1 MAAAGTY
8 YIDTINF
15 ADANEVFLDE
25 ALTTCAPNG
34 FYQMGGATAREQ
46 VDCVNGVGGRLLD
59 PVACPSCTPPAV
71 DPPIAANTSY
81 KVTDVVTSA
90 VAFVAITNTYQPT
103 QKITTNL
110 SANCWLINNGSTD
123 TVTATITGPCNVQP
137 VAQPQ
142 YFLLNPCPNSVPPSS
157 DYTFTYIVDSVND
170 KPPVNGRYLDPT
182 TGQFYTSANTTNP
195 IGYSIPNT
203 GSNNLANSVLNNNLT
218 LVGSFPTDPVN
229 LGCPPTPERF
239 CYWNAT
245 PCSGGAQVIIKM
257 PTNVFDSVV
266 QGTSSV
272 KVSGTCYTI
281 NDLSLCT
288 SDVVANIGLY
298 DGTIYTACQ
307 LGTNPCIPAVVA
319 TPSFDVVET
328 TSGDT
333 NRVTKRNGFS
343 QNDNIVITGLAG
355 CWKLV
360 SPSTVATSNTIQD
373 FCPAVSA
380 CAEYTVIGS
389 GTYDRCSDGAQQYR
403 DFSSEPSDQVCAR
416 LGTASFTGGETFVQ
430 TCVEDIAP
438 VTPQYNYYNVELC
451 SGGGATIVR
460 VPVGT
465 TLTTNQ
471 SVKINNGST
480 CYKYVSGSGLT
491 TTQDA
496 TNITSGCDVCDPPA
510 TCFSYAI
517 EYSPGTTVCLTGGQ
531 GVVFGDTNNFLTATQ
546 LFANEAACTTSQAAA
561 SGVYTFTSASIRTS
575 RYWNGSTLGTAQTC
589 SSTPQSVTATIT
601 AIDTTGLT
609 GGVAGTNYNLSGDI
623 ISSFISGP
631 APLDTNPGTFNTSVL
646 VTQGFTGTGINISYA
661 PTSIS
666 SDQDITMTI
675 TGTITQDVVA
685 FVYSVTGCGTPEFFR
700 ISHNQAL
707 TSGTVILFRTNGG
720 LTRCGTVAQTTTA
733 LSQGSVIQVI
743 PSSGCI
749 NNQCFGQGSSFN

>member
-1 MAAAGTY
+1 MAAASTY

-15 ADANEVFLDE
+15 ADANEVFLDA

-34 FYQMGGATAREQ
+34 FYQMGGATARQQ

-110 SANCWLINNGSTD
+110 STNCWLINNGSTD
-123 TVTATITGPCNVQP
+123 AITATITGPCNPQF
-137 VAQPQ
+137 VAQPL
-142 YFLLNPCPNSVPPSS
+142 YFLLDSCSGVGSV
-157 DYTFTYIVDSVND
+157 YTYIVDPSTNT
-170 KPPVNGRYLDPT
+170 PPTDARYEDINTSL
-182 TGQFYTSANTTNP
+182 FYVYQNAPGVVIP
-195 IGYSIPNT
+195 IGGIPII
-203 GSNNLANSVLNNNLT
+203 ST
-218 LVGSFPTDPVN
+218 LSQSGT
-229 LGCPPTPERF
+229 GCPVAPTEF
-239 CYWNAT
+239 SYWDAT
-245 PCSGGAQVIIKM
+245 PCSGGSSVTIKSNN
-257 PTNVFDSVV
+257 PPNSDGTTFDR
-266 QGTSSV
+266 GTTSV
-272 KVSGTCYTI
+272 KVSGTCYVI
-281 NDLSLCT
+281 NEFLQTT
-288 SDVVANIGLY
+288 SAAVSNIGVY
-298 DGTIYTACQ
+298 AGTAYTACQ
-307 LGTNPCIPAVVA
+307 TGANPCIPAVVA

-328 TSGDT
+328 TSGAT

-360 SPSTVATSNTIQD
+360 SPSTVSTSNTIQD

-430 TCVEDIAP
+430 TCVEDISP
-438 VTPQYNYYNVELC
+438 VQPQYNYYNVELC

-465 TLTTNQ
+465 TLETNE
-471 SVKINNGST
+471 SVRINNGST
-480 CYKYVSGSGLT
+480 CYKVLSGDGSGLT

-546 LFANEAACTTSQAAA
+546 LFASQAGCTTSQAAA

-575 RYWNGSTLGTAQTC
+575 RYWNGSTLGAAQTC
-589 SSTPQSVTATIT
+589 SSTPQNVTATIT
-601 AIDTTGLT
+601 AIDKKDLI
-609 GGVAGTNYNLSGDI
+609 GGVEGTNYNLSGDI

-631 APLDTNPGTFNTSVL
+631 APLDTNPGTFDTRVL
-646 VTQGFTGTGINISYA
+646 ITQGFTGSNINITYA

-675 TGTITQDVVA
+675 TGTITQDAVA

-700 ISHNQAL
+700 ISNPTAL
-707 TSGTVILFRTNGG
+707 TSGTVIFFRTNGG
-720 LTRCGTVAQTTTA
+720 LTRCGTVGQATTA
-733 LSQGSVIQVI
+733 LSQGDVIQVI
-743 PSSGCI
+743 TSSGCN
-749 NNQCFGQGSSFN
+749 NNQCLGFGSGFN

>member
-15 ADANEVFLDE
+15 ADANEVFLDA

-34 FYQMGGATAREQ
+34 FYQMGGATARQQ

-123 TVTATITGPCNVQP
+123 AITATITGPCNPQF
-137 VAQPQ
+137 VAQPL
-142 YFLLNPCPNSVPPSS
+142 YFLLDSCSGVGSV
-157 DYTFTYIVDSVND
+157 YTYIVDPSTNT
-170 KPPVNGRYLDPT
+170 PPTDARYEDINTSL
-182 TGQFYTSANTTNP
+182 FYVYQNAPGVVIP
-195 IGYSIPNT
+195 IGGIPII
-203 GSNNLANSVLNNNLT
+203 ST
-218 LVGSFPTDPVN
+218 LSQSGT
-229 LGCPPTPERF
+229 GCPVAPTEF
-239 CYWNAT
+239 SYWDAT
-245 PCSGGAQVIIKM
+245 PCSGGSSVTIKSNN
-257 PTNVFDSVV
+257 PPNSDGTTFDR
-266 QGTSSV
+266 GTTSV
-272 KVSGTCYTI
+272 KVSGTCYLI
-281 NDLSLCT
+281 NEFLQTT
-288 SDVVANIGLY
+288 SAAVSNIGVY
-298 DGTIYTACQ
+298 AGTAYTGCQ
-307 LGTNPCIPAVVA
+307 TGANPCIPAVVA

-328 TSGDT
+328 TSGAT

-360 SPSTVATSNTIQD
+360 SPSTVSTSNTIQD

-389 GTYDRCSDGAQQYR
+389 GTWNRCSDGVQQYR
-403 DFSSEPSDQVCAR
+403 DFSTEPSDQVCAR
-416 LGTASFTGGETFVQ
+416 LGTADFTGGETFVQ
-430 TCVEDIAP
+430 NCVEDIAP

-491 TTQDA
+491 TTQDG

-546 LFANEAACTTSQAAA
+546 LFASQAGCTTSQAAA

-575 RYWNGSTLGTAQTC
+575 RYWNGFTLGAAQTC

-609 GGVAGTNYNLSGDI
+609 GGVEGTNYNLSGDI

-631 APLDTNPGTFNTSVL
+631 APLDTNPGTFNTRVL
-646 VTQGFTGTGINISYA
+646 ITQGFTGSNINITYA

-675 TGTITQDVVA
+675 TGTITQDAVA

-700 ISHNQAL
+700 ISNPTAL
-707 TSGTVILFRTNGG
+707 TSGTVIFFRTNGG
-720 LTRCGTVAQTTTA
+720 LTRCGTVGQTTTA
-733 LSQGSVIQVI
+733 LSQGDVIQVI
-743 PSSGCI
+743 TSSGCN
-749 NNQCFGQGSSFN
+749 NNQCLGQGSGFN

>member
-46 VDCVNGVGGRLLD
+46 VDCVGGVGGRLLD
-59 PVACPSCTPPAV
+59 PVACPSCTPPSQ
-71 DPPIAANTSY
+71 DPPIATNTSY

-110 SANCWLINNGSTD
+110 STNCWLINNGSTD
-123 TVTATITGPCNVQP
+123 AVTATITGPCNTQP
-137 VAQPQ
+137 VAIPQ
-142 YFLLNPCPNSVPPSS
+142 YYLLNPCPNSVPSS
-157 DYTFTYIVDSVND
+157 DEYTFTYIVDSATD
-170 KPPVNGRYLDPT
+170 KPPRNGRYLDPT
-182 TGQFYTSANTTNP
+182 TGQFYTSANTDNP
-195 IGYSIPNT
+195 VGYSIPNT

-218 LVGSFPTDPVN
+218 LIGSFPLDPVN
-229 LGCPPTPERF
+229 LGCPPPPERF

-245 PCSGGAQVIIKM
+245 PCSGGSQVIIKI
-257 PTNVFDSVV
+257 PTNVFDSIT

-281 NDLSLCT
+281 DDLSLCT

-298 DGTIYTACQ
+298 DGTVYSACDT
-307 LGTNPCIPAVVA
+307 GADPCIPAVVP
-319 TPSFDVVET
+319 TPSFNVVET
-328 TSGDT
+328 TSGAT
-333 NRVTKRNGFS
+333 NLVTKRNGFS

-360 SPSTVATSNTIQD
+360 SPSTTASSNTIQD
-373 FCPAVSA
+373 FCPAVSSCTA
-380 CAEYTVIGS
+380 YVFTGTGYYTTCSAGS
-389 GTYDRCSDGAQQYR
+389 GGTQSYLNLSPGITQT
-403 DFSSEPSDQVCAR
+403 VCAIT
-416 LGTASFTGGETFVQ
+416 GSVAASNISSQSGGCNT
-430 TCVEDIAP
+430 DIP

-451 SGGGATIVR
+451 SGGGATVVR

-465 TLTTNQ
+465 TLDTNE
-471 SVKINNGST
+471 SVRINSGVT
-480 CYKYVSGSGLT
+480 CYKVTGGSGLT

-496 TNITSGCDVCDPPA
+496 TNITSGCDVCDPPV
-510 TCFSYAI
+510 TCFGYSI
-517 EYSPGTTVCLTGGQ
+517 EYSSGTTVCLVGGQ

-546 LFANEAACTTSQAAA
+546 LFASQAGCTTSQAAA
-561 SGVYTFTSASIRTS
+561 SGVYTFTSSSIRTS
-575 RYWNGSTLGTAQTC
+575 RYWNGSTLGAAQTC

-623 ISSFISGP
+623 ISSFISGT

-661 PTSIS
+661 PTDIN
-666 SDQDITMTI
+666 SDQNVTMTI
-675 TGTITQDVVA
+675 TGAITQDA
-685 FVYSVTGCGTPEFFR
+685 SSFIYSVKQCGTSSYWN
-700 ISHNQAL
+700 ISSVNVL
-707 TSGTVILFRTNGG
+707 NLNNTIFFRTNTGQAF
-720 LTRCGTVAQTTTA
+720 CGTTQQQQPSSVS
-733 LSQGSVIQVI
+733 SQGNYISAI
-743 PSSGCI
+743 SSSANAC
-749 NNQCFGQGSSFN
+749 NSPQCF

>member
-1 MAAAGTY
+1 MAAADTY

-34 FYQMGGATAREQ
+34 FYQMGGATARQQ

-59 PVACPSCTPPAV
+59 AEACPSCTPPAV

-110 SANCWLINNGSTD
+110 STNCWLINNGSTD
-123 TVTATITGPCNVQP
+123 AITATITGPCNPQFVDQP
-137 VAQPQ
+137 L
-142 YFLLNPCPNSVPPSS
+142 YFLLASCSGAGSV
-157 DYTFTYIVDSVND
+157 YTTIVDAATKLPLANA
-170 KPPVNGRYLDPT
+170 RYQD
-182 TGQFYTSANTTNP
+182 ANTGLFYVYQNAPGVAITVVG
-195 IGYSIPNT
+195 IEIIS
-203 GSNNLANSVLNNNLT
+203 T
-218 LVGSFPTDPVN
+218 LSQSGT
-229 LGCPPTPERF
+229 GCPVAPTEF
-239 CYWNAT
+239 SYWDAT
-245 PCSGGAQVIIKM
+245 PCSGGSSVTIKSNN
-257 PTNVFDSVV
+257 PPNSD
-266 QGTSSV
+266 GTTFTEGTTSV
-272 KVSGTCYTI
+272 KVSGTCYLI
-281 NDLSLCT
+281 NELLQTT
-288 SDVVANIGLY
+288 SAAVSNIGVY
-298 DGTIYTACQ
+298 AGTAYTACQ
-307 LGTNPCIPAVVA
+307 TGANPCIPAVVA
-319 TPSFDVVET
+319 TPSFNVVET
-328 TSGDT
+328 TSGAA
-333 NRVTKRNGFS
+333 NLVTKRNGFS

-373 FCPAVSA
+373 FCPAVSS
-380 CAEYTVIGS
+380 CTTYVFT
-389 GTYDRCSDGAQQYR
+389 GTGYYITCSAGAGGTQSYLNLSAGITQT
-403 DFSSEPSDQVCAR
+403 VCAI
-416 LGTASFTGGETFVQ
+416 TGSVAAGNISSQ
-430 TCVEDIAP
+430 GGGCNSDIP
-438 VTPQYNYYNVELC
+438 ITPQYNYYNVELC

-460 VPVGT
+460 TLVGT

-471 SVKINNGST
+471 SVRINNGAT
-480 CYKYVSGSGLT
+480 CYKVLSGSGLT

-546 LFANEAACTTSQAAA
+546 LFASQAGCTTSQAAA

-575 RYWNGSTLGTAQTC
+575 RYWNGSTLGAAQTC
-589 SSTPQSVTATIT
+589 SSTPQNVTATIT

-631 APLDTNPGTFNTSVL
+631 APLDTNPGAFNTSVL

-661 PTSIS
+661 PTDIN
-666 SDQDITMTI
+666 SDQNVTMTI
-675 TGTITQDVVA
+675 TGTIAQDASSFIYAVKQ
-685 FVYSVTGCGTPEFFR
+685 CGTFTFWN
-700 ISHNQAL
+700 ISSDNVLNLNNTIQ
-707 TSGTVILFRTNGG
+707 FRTNTGQIY
-720 LTRCGTVAQTTTA
+720 CGTTQQQQPSSVS
-733 LSQGSVIQVI
+733 SQGDYISAV
-743 PSSGCI
+743 SSSANACSSP
-749 NNQCFGQGSSFN
+749 QCF

>member
-90 VAFVAITNTYQPT
+90 IAFVAITNTYQPT

-110 SANCWLINNGSTD
+110 STNCWLINNGSTD
-123 TVTATITGPCNVQP
+123 PITATITGICNSQP
-137 VAQPQ
+137 VSEPQ

-157 DYTFTYIVDSVND
+157 DYTFTYIVDSLND

-218 LVGSFPTDPVN
+218 LIGSFPTDPVN
-229 LGCPPTPERF
+229 LGCPPPPEVF

-245 PCSGGAQVIIKM
+245 PCSGGAQVIIKT
-257 PTNVFDSVV
+257 PTNVFDSIA

-281 NDLSLCT
+281 NNISLCT

-319 TPSFDVVET
+319 TPSFNVVET
-328 TSGDT
+328 TSGAA
-333 NRVTKRNGFS
+333 NLVTKKNGFS
-343 QNDNIVITGLAG
+343 QNDNIVITGLSG
-355 CWKLV
+355 CFKLV

-373 FCPAVSA
+373 FCPAVSS
-380 CAEYTVIGS
+380 CTTYVFTGTGYYTTCSAGAG
-389 GTYDRCSDGAQQYR
+389 GTQSYLNLSAGITQ
-403 DFSSEPSDQVCAR
+403 EVCAI
-416 LGTASFTGGETFVQ
+416 TGSVAAGNISSQ
-430 TCVEDIAP
+430 GGGCNSDIP
-438 VTPQYNYYNVELC
+438 ITPQYNYYNVELC

-460 VPVGT
+460 TPVGT
-465 TLTTNQ
+465 TLETNE
-471 SVKINNGST
+471 SVRINNGST
-480 CYKYVSGSGLT
+480 CYKVLSGSGLT

-510 TCFSYAI
+510 TCFGYAI
-517 EYSPGTTVCLTGGQ
+517 EYSAGTTVCLTGGQ

-546 LFANEAACTTSQAAA
+546 LFASQAGCTTSQAAA

-575 RYWNGSTLGTAQTC
+575 RYWNGSTLGAAQTC
-589 SSTPQSVTATIT
+589 SSTPQNVTATIT

-609 GGVAGTNYNLSGDI
+609 GGVEGTNYNLSGDI

-661 PTSIS
+661 PTDIN
-666 SDQDITMTI
+666 SDQNVTMTI
-675 TGTITQDVVA
+675 TGTITQDTSS
-685 FVYSVTGCGTPEFFR
+685 FIYSVKQCGTFTFWN
-700 ISHNQAL
+700 ISSDNVLNLNNTIQ
-707 TSGTVILFRTNGG
+707 FRTNTGQIY
-720 LTRCGTVAQTTTA
+720 CGTTQQQQPSSVS
-733 LSQGSVIQVI
+733 SQGDYISAV
-743 PSSGCI
+743 SSSANACSSP
-749 NNQCFGQGSSFN
+749 QCF

>member
-15 ADANEVFLDE
+15 ADANEVFLDA

-34 FYQMGGATAREQ
+34 FYQMGGATARQQ

-90 VAFVAITNTYQPT
+90 IAFVAITNTYQPT

-123 TVTATITGPCNVQP
+123 AITATITGPCNPQF
-137 VAQPQ
+137 VAQPL
-142 YFLLNPCPNSVPPSS
+142 YFLLASCSGVGSV
-157 DYTFTYIVDSVND
+157 YTYIVDPSTNT
-170 KPPVNGRYLDPT
+170 PPTDARYEDINTSL
-182 TGQFYTSANTTNP
+182 FYVYQNAPGVVIP
-195 IGYSIPNT
+195 IGGIPII
-203 GSNNLANSVLNNNLT
+203 ST
-218 LVGSFPTDPVN
+218 LSQSGT
-229 LGCPPTPERF
+229 GCPVAPTEF
-239 CYWNAT
+239 SYWDAT
-245 PCSGGAQVIIKM
+245 PCSGGSSVTIKSNN
-257 PTNVFDSVV
+257 PPNSD
-266 QGTSSV
+266 GTTFTEGTTSV
-272 KVSGTCYTI
+272 KVSGTCYVI
-281 NDLSLCT
+281 NNFLQTT
-288 SDVVANIGLY
+288 SAAVSNIGVY
-298 DGTIYTACQ
+298 AGTAYTACQ
-307 LGTNPCIPAVVA
+307 TGANPCIPVVVA

-328 TSGDT
+328 TSGAT

-360 SPSTVATSNTIQD
+360 SPSTVSTSNTIQD

-430 TCVEDIAP
+430 TCAEDIAP

-491 TTQDA
+491 TTQDG

-546 LFANEAACTTSQAAA
+546 LFASQAGCTTSQAAA

-609 GGVAGTNYNLSGDI
+609 GGVEGTNYNLSGDI

-631 APLDTNPGTFNTSVL
+631 APLDTNPGTFNTRVL
-646 VTQGFTGTGINISYA
+646 ITQGFTGSNINITYA

-675 TGTITQDVVA
+675 TGTITQDAVA

-700 ISHNQAL
+700 ISNPTAL
-707 TSGTVILFRTNGG
+707 TSGTVIFFRTNGG
-720 LTRCGTVAQTTTA
+720 LTRCGTVGQTTTA
-733 LSQGSVIQVI
+733 LSQGDVIQVI
-743 PSSGCI
+743 TSSGCN
-749 NNQCFGQGSSFN
+749 NNQCLGQGSGFN

>member
-59 PVACPSCTPPAV
+59 AEACPSCTPPTP
-71 DPPIAANTSY
+71 DPPIAANISY

-90 VAFVAITNTYQPT
+90 VEFVAITNAYQPT

-110 SANCWLINNGSTD
+110 SANCWLINNASTD
-123 TVTATITGPCNVQP
+123 AVTATITGPCNVQP
-137 VAQPQ
+137 VDQPL
-142 YFLLNPCPNSVPPSS
+142 YFLLASCSGAGSA
-157 DYTFTYIVDSVND
+157 YTTIVDAATNL
-170 KPPVNGRYLDPT
+170 PLTNARYQD
-182 TGQFYTSANTTNP
+182 ANTGLFYVYQNAPGVATTNVGIP
-195 IGYSIPNT
+195 IIS
-203 GSNNLANSVLNNNLT
+203 T
-218 LVGSFPTDPVN
+218 LSQSGT
-229 LGCPPTPERF
+229 GCPVAPTEF
-239 CYWNAT
+239 SYWNAT
-245 PCSGGAQVIIKM
+245 PCSGGSSVTIKSNN
-257 PTNVFDSVV
+257 PPNSN
-266 QGTSSV
+266 GTTFTEGTTSV
-272 KVSGTCYTI
+272 KVSGTCYVI
-281 NDLSLCT
+281 NNFLQTT
-288 SDVVANIGLY
+288 SAVVSNIGVY
-298 DGTIYTACQ
+298 AGTAYTGCQ
-307 LGTNPCIPAVVA
+307 TGANPCIPAVVA

-360 SPSTVATSNTIQD
+360 SPSTVATPNTIQD
-373 FCPAVSA
+373 FCPAVSS
-380 CAEYTVIGS
+380 CT
-389 GTYDRCSDGAQQYR
+389 TY
-403 DFSSEPSDQVCAR
+403 V
-416 LGTASFTGGETFVQ
+416 FTGTGYYITCSAGAGGTQSYLNLSPGITETICAITGSVAAGNISSQ
-430 TCVEDIAP
+430 SGGCNSDVPI
-438 VTPQYNYYNVELC
+438 TPQYNYYNVELC

-480 CYKYVSGSGLT
+480 CYKVLSGSGST

-510 TCFSYAI
+510 TCFIYAV

-546 LFANEAACTTSQAAA
+546 LFASQAGCTTSQAAVV
-561 SGVYTFTSASIRTS
+561 GVYTFTKDGIRTS

-589 SSTPQSVTATIT
+589 NSSTPQNVTATIT

-609 GGVAGTNYNLSGDI
+609 GGVAGTNYSLSGDI
-623 ISSFISGP
+623 ISSFISGL
-631 APLDTNPGTFNTSVL
+631 APLDTNPGTFDTRVL
-646 VTQGFTGTGINISYA
+646 ITQGFTGSNINITYA
-661 PTSIS
+661 PTSIN

-675 TGTITQDVVA
+675 TGTITQDAGVL
-685 FVYSVTGCGTPEFFR
+685 VYAVTGCNNKFWNIEYSGTTPPTLTQGSTIFYRLNAGGITECGIVGQQQPAGTSTSGRFLLR
-700 ISHNQAL
+700 ISSVYACNN
-707 TSGTVILFRTNGG
+707 S
-720 LTRCGTVAQTTTA
+720 RCQ
-733 LSQGSVIQVI
+733 
-743 PSSGCI
+743 
-749 NNQCFGQGSSFN
+749 

>member
-15 ADANEVFLDE
+15 ADANEVFLDA

-34 FYQMGGATAREQ
+34 FYQMGGATARQQ

-110 SANCWLINNGSTD
+110 STNCWLINNGSTD
-123 TVTATITGPCNVQP
+123 AITATITGPCNPQF
-137 VAQPQ
+137 VAQPL
-142 YFLLNPCPNSVPPSS
+142 YFLLASCSGVGSV
-157 DYTFTYIVDSVND
+157 YTYIVDPSTNT
-170 KPPVNGRYLDPT
+170 PPTDARYEDINTSL
-182 TGQFYTSANTTNP
+182 FYVYQNAPGVVIP
-195 IGYSIPNT
+195 IGGIPII
-203 GSNNLANSVLNNNLT
+203 ST
-218 LVGSFPTDPVN
+218 LSQSGT
-229 LGCPPTPERF
+229 GCPVAPTEF
-239 CYWNAT
+239 SYWNAT
-245 PCSGGAQVIIKM
+245 PCSGGSSVTIKSNN
-257 PTNVFDSVV
+257 PPNSD
-266 QGTSSV
+266 GTTFTEGTTSV
-272 KVSGTCYTI
+272 KVSGTCYVI
-281 NDLSLCT
+281 NNFLQTT
-288 SDVVANIGLY
+288 SAAVSNIGVY
-298 DGTIYTACQ
+298 AGTAYTACQ
-307 LGTNPCIPAVVA
+307 TGANPCIPAVVA

-328 TSGDT
+328 TSGAT

-360 SPSTVATSNTIQD
+360 SPSTVSTSNTIQD

-491 TTQDA
+491 TTQDG

-546 LFANEAACTTSQAAA
+546 LFASQAACTTSQAAA

-575 RYWNGSTLGTAQTC
+575 RYWNGSTLGAAQTC

-601 AIDTTGLT
+601 AIDKKDLI
-609 GGVAGTNYNLSGDI
+609 GGVEGTNYNLSGDI

-646 VTQGFTGTGINISYA
+646 VTQGFTGSNINITYA

-675 TGTITQDVVA
+675 TGTITQDAVA

-700 ISHNQAL
+700 ISNPTAL
-707 TSGTVILFRTNGG
+707 TSGTVIFFRTNGG
-720 LTRCGTVAQTTTA
+720 LTRCGTVGQATTA
-733 LSQGSVIQVI
+733 LSQGDVIQVI
-743 PSSGCI
+743 TSSGCN
-749 NNQCFGQGSSFN
+749 NNQCLGFGSGFN

>member
-15 ADANEVFLDE
+15 ADANEVFLDA

-34 FYQMGGATAREQ
+34 FYQMGGATARQQ

-123 TVTATITGPCNVQP
+123 AITATITGPCNPQF
-137 VAQPQ
+137 VAQPL
-142 YFLLNPCPNSVPPSS
+142 YFLLASCSGVGSV
-157 DYTFTYIVDSVND
+157 YTYIVDPGTNAPLAD
-170 KPPVNGRYLDPT
+170 ARYEDINTSL
-182 TGQFYTSANTTNP
+182 FYVYQNAPGVVIP
-195 IGYSIPNT
+195 IGGIPII
-203 GSNNLANSVLNNNLT
+203 ST
-218 LVGSFPTDPVN
+218 LSQSGT
-229 LGCPPTPERF
+229 GCPVAPTEF
-239 CYWNAT
+239 SYWDAT
-245 PCSGGAQVIIKM
+245 PCSGGSSVTIKSNN
-257 PTNVFDSVV
+257 PPNSD
-266 QGTSSV
+266 GTTFTEGTTSV
-272 KVSGTCYTI
+272 KVSGTCYVI
-281 NDLSLCT
+281 NNFLQTT
-288 SDVVANIGLY
+288 SAAVSNIGVY
-298 DGTIYTACQ
+298 AGTAYTACQ
-307 LGTNPCIPAVVA
+307 TGANPCIPVVVA

-328 TSGDT
+328 TSGAT

-360 SPSTVATSNTIQD
+360 SPSTVSTSNTIQD
-373 FCPAVSA
+373 FCPAVSD

-389 GTYDRCSDGAQQYR
+389 GTWNRCSDGVQQYR
-403 DFSSEPSDQVCAR
+403 DFSTEPSDQVCAR
-416 LGTASFTGGETFVQ
+416 LGTADFTGGETFVQ
-430 TCVEDIAP
+430 NCVEDIAP

-491 TTQDA
+491 TTQDG

-546 LFANEAACTTSQAAA
+546 LFASQAGCTTSQAAA

-609 GGVAGTNYNLSGDI
+609 GGVEGTNYNLSGDI

-631 APLDTNPGTFNTSVL
+631 APLDTNPGTFNTRVL
-646 VTQGFTGTGINISYA
+646 ITQGFTGSNINITYA

-675 TGTITQDVVA
+675 TGTITQDAVA

-700 ISHNQAL
+700 ISNPTAL
-707 TSGTVILFRTNGG
+707 TSGTVIFFRTNGG
-720 LTRCGTVAQTTTA
+720 LTRCGTVGQTTTA
-733 LSQGSVIQVI
+733 LSQGDVIQVI
-743 PSSGCI
+743 TSSGCN
-749 NNQCFGQGSSFN
+749 NNQCLGQGSGFN

>member
-1 MAAAGTY
+1 MAAADTY

-59 PVACPSCTPPAV
+59 AEACPSCTPPAV

-110 SANCWLINNGSTD
+110 STNCWLINNGSTD
-123 TVTATITGPCNVQP
+123 TITATITGPCNPQFVEQP
-137 VAQPQ
+137 L

-157 DYTFTYIVDSVND
+157 EYTFTYIVDPSNN
-170 KPPVNGRYLDPT
+170 KPPANGRYLDTT

-195 IGYSIPNT
+195 IGSAIPLS
-203 GSNNLANSVLNNNLT
+203 GSNNLYNSVVNENLT

-229 LGCPPTPERF
+229 LGCPPPPEVF

-245 PCSGGAQVIIKM
+245 PCSGGAQVIIKT
-257 PTNVFDSVV
+257 PQNVFNNIA

-281 NDLSLCT
+281 NDISLCT

-298 DGTIYTACQ
+298 DGTIYGSCQ
-307 LGTNPCIPAVVA
+307 GDNPCIPAVVA

-328 TSGDT
+328 TSGAT

-360 SPSTVATSNTIQD
+360 SPSTVPISNTIQD
-373 FCPAVSA
+373 FCPAVSS
-380 CAEYTVIGS
+380 CTTYVFTGTGYYTTCSAGAGGTQSYLNLSS
-389 GTYDRCSDGAQQYR
+389 GITQT
-403 DFSSEPSDQVCAR
+403 VCAI
-416 LGTASFTGGETFVQ
+416 TGSVAAGNISSQGGGCNSDVP
-430 TCVEDIAP
+430 I
-438 VTPQYNYYNVELC
+438 TPQYNYYNVELC

-517 EYSPGTTVCLTGGQ
+517 EYSAGTTVCLTGGQ

-546 LFANEAACTTSQAAA
+546 LFASQAGCTTSQAAA

-575 RYWNGSTLGTAQTC
+575 RYWNGSTLGAAQTC
-589 SSTPQSVTATIT
+589 SSTPQNVTATIT

-631 APLDTNPGTFNTSVL
+631 APLDTNPGTFATRVL
-646 VTQGFTGTGINISYA
+646 ITQGFTGSNINITYA

-675 TGTITQDVVA
+675 TGTITQDVSS
-685 FVYSVTGCGTPEFFR
+685 FVYSVTGCDNTFWNIE
-700 ISHNQAL
+700 HNTAL
-707 TSGTVILFRTNGG
+707 TQGSTIFFSPSNGASA
-720 LTRCGTVAQTTTA
+720 RCGIVGQQQPASVSA
-733 LSQGSVIQVI
+733 NGKFLYKVGST
-743 PSSGCI
+743 
-749 NNQCFGQGSSFN
+749 NNCNAFQC

>member
-15 ADANEVFLDE
+15 ADANEVFLDA

-34 FYQMGGATAREQ
+34 FYQMGGATARQQ

-110 SANCWLINNGSTD
+110 STNCWLINNGSTD
-123 TVTATITGPCNVQP
+123 AITATITGPCNSQP
-137 VAQPQ
+137 VEQPL

-157 DYTFTYIVDSVND
+157 EYTFTYIVDPSNN
-170 KPPVNGRYLDPT
+170 KPPANGRYLDPT

-195 IGYSIPNT
+195 IGSAIPLS
-203 GSNNLANSVLNNNLT
+203 GSNNLYNSVVNNNLT
-218 LVGSFPTDPVN
+218 LVGSFPSDPVN
-229 LGCPPTPERF
+229 LGCPPPPEVF

-245 PCSGGAQVIIKM
+245 PCSGGAQVIIKT
-257 PTNVFDSVV
+257 PANVFDSIA

-281 NDLSLCT
+281 NDISLCT

-328 TSGDT
+328 TSGAA
-333 NRVTKRNGFS
+333 NLVTKRNGFS

-360 SPSTVATSNTIQD
+360 SPSTVSTSNTIQD
-373 FCPAVSA
+373 FCPAVSS
-380 CAEYTVIGS
+380 CTTYVFTGTGYYTTCSAGAGGTQSYLNLSS
-389 GTYDRCSDGAQQYR
+389 GITQT
-403 DFSSEPSDQVCAR
+403 VCAI
-416 LGTASFTGGETFVQ
+416 TGSVAAGNISSQGGGCNSDVP
-430 TCVEDIAP
+430 I
-438 VTPQYNYYNVELC
+438 TPQYNYYNVELC

-460 VPVGT
+460 TPVGT

-480 CYKYVSGSGLT
+480 CYKVLSGSGLT

-517 EYSPGTTVCLTGGQ
+517 EYSAGTTVCLTGGQ

-546 LFANEAACTTSQAAA
+546 LFSSQAGCTTSQAAA

-609 GGVAGTNYNLSGDI
+609 GGVEGTNYNLSGGG

-631 APLDTNPGTFNTSVL
+631 APLDTNPGTFATRVL
-646 VTQGFTGTGINISYA
+646 ITQGFTGSNINITYA

-675 TGTITQDVVA
+675 TGTITQDVSS
-685 FVYSVTGCGTPEFFR
+685 FVYSVTGCDNTFWNIESDEVLAQGNTIFF
-700 ISHNQAL
+700 SP
-707 TSGTVILFRTNGG
+707 SNGASA
-720 LTRCGTVAQTTTA
+720 RCGIVGQQQPASVSA
-733 LSQGSVIQVI
+733 NGKFLYKVGST
-743 PSSGCI
+743 
-749 NNQCFGQGSSFN
+749 NNCNAFQC